1 MSTFFDFLLYNLAL
15 DHPLPQPG
23 ARRVPDGK

>member
-15 DHPLPQPG
+15 DHPLPQLG
-23 ARRVPDGK
+23 AGWAAGG